1 MLTHAFFRE
10 EPADLVRSPL
20 PTDGG
25 GPSPQHPLLHLPQ
38 PMLLLAAG
46 RQLLLCNPAAAQL
59 PLDCSAGRLMRLGSL
74 NATALETLLRL
85 ALAGS
90 PSQTALWLAPQP
102 QTAALSVQRLAA
114 PLRRGWAMPE
124 DCLLLSLQ
132 LDQPALTQQARLQL
146 LSQQARLSPAEH
158 SLLLLLAD
166 GLTPEA
172 AAEQLGVCL
181 STVRSHVRHLLA
193 KTRSR
198 SLLELLRWL
207 GSAASQLP

>member
-1 MLTHAFFRE
+1 MLTHAFHRE
-10 EPADLVRSPL
+10 EPVDLVRSPL
-20 PTDGG
+20 PADGV

-38 PMLLLAAG
+38 PMLLLGPG
-46 RQLLLCNPAAAQL
+46 RQLLLSNPAAAQL

-74 NATALETLLRL
+74 NASQLETLLRL
-85 ALAGS
+85 ALAGT
-90 PSQTALWLAPQP
+90 PTQTALWLAPQP

-114 PLRRGWAMPE
+114 ALRRSWVMPE

-146 LSQQARLSPAEH
+146 LSEQARLSPAEH

-166 GLTPEA
+166 GQAPETA
-172 AAEQLGVCL
+172 AQHLGVCL

-198 SLLELLRWL
+198 SLLALLRWL
-207 GSAASQLP
+207 GSAATQLP